1 MTGGEIK
8 YALFALL
15 AYAGWS
21 LLNLMDGWRLFQAVE
36 HPEGRGGTPD
46 RRNSARRCEGSHS
59 NHEGGI

>member
-46 RRNSARRCEGSHS
+46 RRNSALKGEDIARHRRGEY
-59 NHEGGI
+59 